1 VTATR
6 DVQDRERERE
16 AAATQERFLDEES
29 PAIEGVM
36 DSGSSL
42 APGETRVLGA
52 NLDPGSYVIVCNLP
66 AHFRLGMHQTI
77 TVK

>member
-1 VTATR
+1 MFKTANANAR
-6 DVQDRERERE
+6 LPLRKNGS
-16 AAATQERFLDEES
+16 LDEES

-36 DSGSSL
+36 DFGSSL

>member
-1 VTATR
+1 
-6 DVQDRERERE
+6 
-16 AAATQERFLDEES
+16 
-29 PAIEGVM
+29 M

-52 NLDPGSYVIVCNLP
+52 NLDPGTYVIVCNLP
-66 AHFRLGMHQTI
+66 GHYRLGMHQTI

>member
-1 VTATR
+1 MFKTANANAR
-6 DVQDRERERE
+6 LPLRKNGS
-16 AAATQERFLDEES
+16 LDEES